1 MNELDERK
9 IEYKIFRDNI
19 FNNEITV
26 IGTEPL
32 EEGENEYLK
41 KFQLLKIN

>member
-1 MNELDERK
+1 MNELDNLK

-19 FNNEITV
+19 FNNEITA

-32 EEGENEYLK
+32 DNNNYLK